1 MLEFVRAKSVSL
13 KMRRTFVLMCF
24 RRRVLFNV
32 KLVIVKT
39 TGKYVLNESMAAADL
54 HHRDTIFARARK
66 QFLSFLLG

>member
-13 KMRRTFVLMCF
+13 KMRAFVLMCF
-24 RRRVLFNV
+24 RRRVLLNV
-32 KLVIVKT
+32 KLVVVKT

-66 QFLSFLLG
+66 